1 MVTLKEIAK
10 KAGISPSTV
19 SRVLSYDP
27 TLSVADA
34 TRTAVFEIAEALN
47 YASPRTRAMRRAGNG
62 KRLRIALAHFLRPEE
77 ELADPYYV
85 AVRLG
90 IERHCQA
97 LQAEI
102 VRVYHTD
109 DAPDASL
116 LASASGVIAVGPHTE
131 EEIGWL
137 AKHSEALVFADS
149 HPSGERFDCTFSD
162 LASATTRLLDL
173 LFSNGYKKFGIIAG
187 FGLEDDKSAPKGDE
201 RCRAFRAWAEKHQV
215 FDPGFLHIGTLRH
228 ETGYTVMQRWLGNS
242 GIPQV
247 IIGGNDN
254 VAIGVYRAAQ
264 EGGLKVGKDF
274 AVVGFN
280 DIPAAQ
286 FLSPPLTTI
295 HLEAEK
301 IGEAAVD
308 LLLERLAGRDTV
320 KEVKLGAKIIWRDS
334 CRNTKLQPHKR
345 AGSK

>member
-34 TRTAVFEIAEALN
+34 TRKAVFEIAEALN

-90 IERHCQA
+90 IERRCQA

-109 DAPDASL
+109 DTPDASL

-162 LASATTRLLDL
+162 LASATTRLLDH
-173 LFSNGYKKFGIIAG
+173 LFSNGYRTFGIIAG
-187 FGLEDDKSAPKGDE
+187 VGLEDDRNAPRGDE
-201 RCRAFRAWAEKHQV
+201 RCRAFRAWAEGHEV
-215 FDPGFLHIGTLRH
+215 FDPGFLHIGPLRH
-228 ETGYTVMQRWLGNS
+228 ETGYTAMQRWLGNS

-264 EGGLKVGKDF
+264 EEGLKVGKDF

-301 IGEAAVD
+301 LGEAAVD

-334 CRNTKLQPHKR
+334 CRNAKLQSHKR
-345 AGSK
+345 IGSK

>member
-10 KAGISPSTV
+10 AAGISPSTV

-34 TRTAVFEIAEALN
+34 TRKSVFEIAEALN

-90 IERHCQA
+90 IERRCQA

-131 EEIGWL
+131 REIGWL

-173 LFSNGYKKFGIIAG
+173 LFSNGYKTFGIIAG
-187 FGLEDDKSAPKGDE
+187 FGIEDDKDAPRGDE
-201 RCRAFRAWAEKHQV
+201 RCRAFRAWAESHRA
-215 FDPGFLHIGTLRH
+215 FDPAFLDIGTLRH
-228 ETGYTVMQRWLGNS
+228 ETGYAAMRRWLAGP

-254 VAIGVYRAAQ
+254 VAIGVYRAAE
-264 EGGLKVGKDF
+264 EGGLKIGKDF

-286 FLSPPLTTI
+286 FMSPPLTTI
-295 HLEAEK
+295 HIEAEK
-301 IGEAAVD
+301 LGEVAVD
-308 LLLERLAGRDTV
+308 LLVERLAGRDTV
-320 KEVKLGAKIIWRDS
+320 KEVKLGVKVIWRDS
-334 CRNTKLQPHKR
+334 CRNAKPQSHKKTS
-345 AGSK
+345 GK

>member
-10 KAGISPSTV
+10 AAGISPSTV

-34 TRTAVFEIAEALN
+34 TRKSVFEIAEALN

-90 IERHCQA
+90 IERRCQA

-131 EEIGWL
+131 QEIGWL

-162 LASATTRLLDL
+162 LASATTRLLDI
-173 LFSNGYKKFGIIAG
+173 LFSNGYKTFGIIAG
-187 FGLEDDKSAPKGDE
+187 FGIEDDKDAPRGDE
-201 RCRAFRAWAEKHQV
+201 RCRAFRAWAESHQA
-215 FDPGFLHIGTLRH
+215 FDPAFLHIGTLRH
-228 ETGYTVMQRWLGNS
+228 ETGYAAMRRWLGGP

-254 VAIGVYRAAQ
+254 VAIGVYRAAE
-264 EGGLKVGKDF
+264 EGGLKIGKDF

-286 FLSPPLTTI
+286 FMSPPLTTI
-295 HLEAEK
+295 HIEAEK
-301 IGEAAVD
+301 LGEVAVD
-308 LLLERLAGRDTV
+308 LLVERLAGRDTV
-320 KEVKLGAKIIWRDS
+320 KEVKLGVKVIWRDS
-334 CRNTKLQPHKR
+334 CRNAKLQSRKK
-345 AGSK
+345 ASGK

>member
-34 TRTAVFEIAEALN
+34 TRKAVFEIAEALN
-47 YASPRTRAMRRAGNG
+47 YASPRTRAMRRAGNA

-90 IERHCQA
+90 IERRCQA

-102 VRVYHTD
+102 ARVYHTD

-131 EEIGWL
+131 EEITWL

-149 HPSGERFDCTFSD
+149 HPSGERFDCTYSD
-162 LASATTRLLDL
+162 LGSATTRLLDL
-173 LFSNGYKKFGIIAG
+173 LFSNGYTKFGIVAG
-187 FGLEDDKSAPKGDE
+187 YGIEDDRNAPKGDE

-215 FDPGFLHIGTLRH
+215 FDPDLLHIGTLRH
-228 ETGYTVMQRWLGNS
+228 ETGYSAMQRWLANS
-242 GIPQV
+242 IIPQV

-301 IGEAAVD
+301 LGEAAVD

-334 CRNTKLQPHKR
+334 CRNAKLQPLRKT
-345 AGSK
+345 ASK

>member
-10 KAGISPSTV
+10 AAGISPSTV

-34 TRTAVFEIAEALN
+34 TRAAVFEIAEALN
-47 YASPRTRAMRRAGNG
+47 YASPRTRAMRRAGTG

-90 IERHCQA
+90 IERRCQA

-131 EEIGWL
+131 QEIDWL
-137 AKHSEALVFADS
+137 AKHNEALVFADS

-173 LFSNGYKKFGIIAG
+173 LFSNGYTKFGIIAG

-201 RCRAFRAWAEKHQV
+201 RCRAFRVWAEKHQV
-215 FDPGFLHIGTLRH
+215 FDPGHLQIGALRY
-228 ETGYTVMQRWLGNS
+228 ETGYAAMQRWLGNS
-242 GIPQV
+242 DIPQV

-264 EGGLKVGKDF
+264 ENGLKVGKDF

-295 HLEAEK
+295 HIEAEK
-301 IGEAAVD
+301 LGEAAVD
-308 LLLERLAGRDTV
+308 LLLERLAGRDMV
-320 KEVKLGAKIIWRDS
+320 KEVKLGVKIIWRKS
-334 CRNTKLQPHKR
+334 CRNTRLQS
-345 AGSK
+345 SKKTVSK

>member
-90 IERHCQA
+90 IERRCQA

-109 DAPDASL
+109 DAPDATL

-137 AKHSEALVFADS
+137 AKHSESLVFADS

-162 LASATTRLLDL
+162 LASATARLLDL

-201 RCRAFRAWAEKHQV
+201 RCRAFRAWVEKHQV
-215 FDPGFLHIGTLRH
+215 FDPDFLHIGTLRH
-228 ETGYTVMQRWLGNS
+228 ETGYTVMKHWLGNS
-242 GIPQV
+242 SIPQV

-301 IGEAAVD
+301 LGEAAVD

-320 KEVKLGAKIIWRDS
+320 KEVKFGAKIIWRES
-334 CRNTKLQPHKR
+334 CRNAKLQSHKKSS
-345 AGSK
+345 GK